1 MHIVYYPVAFRD
13 KRAAWN
19 GFLGVALVFI
29 LTLTAVHA
37 LLDRDINYL
46 TEETLKDVADLNDKD
61 TLMIYQRAYLHEDA
75 AVVSTETMTT
85 ITTADQHPGHRE
97 TMSLIFE
104 TVVTVITHTV
114 IATPAPPST
123 TAETTTS
130 SATTTSTFSST
141 HSSVTHTTEKTTTA
155 GPTASDTSS
164 SSSDGPLM
172 TGVMWCLD
180 ADRAHD
186 VYTPCPYVHT
196 AVPGMEQA
204 PGMPAIAQKVQ
215 TSSASSSCCCKI
227 SSFLADPVGTTT
239 RYLARSLARLAGQ
252 LGRTALR
259 SLTYLAEKLHPEL
272 EGLRQDVAMA
282 EARLHHAWSALGAM
296 PAHYAHAVIVKQEVD
311 ADVARAGWAFP
322 STREDELAAEVGR
335 LRGEVELL
343 RAELDAVAAAATA
356 GGGEGDGEEERKGPG
371 LFDVQLELQV
381 ASLMTELRLQRAK
394 YDDCVGYKAWSDRAF
409 VESQMSGGQV

>member
-1 MHIVYYPVAFRD
+1 M
-13 KRAAWN
+13 
-19 GFLGVALVFI
+19 
-29 LTLTAVHA
+29 
-37 LLDRDINYL
+37 DRDINYL

-61 TLMIYQRAYLHEDA
+61 TLMIYQRANVHEDA
-75 AVVSTETMTT
+75 AVVLTETTT
-85 ITTADQHPGHRE
+85 TVTTADQHPGHRE

-104 TVVTVITHTV
+104 TVITVITHTV
-114 IATPAPPST
+114 VATPAPQS

-130 SATTTSTFSST
+130 SVATTSTSSST
-141 HSSVTHTTEKTTTA
+141 HSSVTHATEKTTTA
-155 GPTASDTSS
+155 EPTASDTSS
-164 SSSDGPLM
+164 SSSEAALM

-180 ADRAHD
+180 ADRPHD

-215 TSSASSSCCCKI
+215 TSSASSSCCKI
-227 SSFLADPVGTTT
+227 SSFLTDPVGATT

-252 LGRTALR
+252 LGRAALR

-272 EGLRQDVAMA
+272 ESLRQDVAMA

-343 RAELDAVAAAATA
+343 RAELDAVAAAAA
-356 GGGEGDGEEERKGPG
+356 EGGVGGEGDGEERKGAG

-381 ASLMTELRLQRAK
+381 ASLITELRIQRAK